1 MALFGL
7 DIGSESI
14 KTVQLERKGTEFHL
28 VTAGFTKTHGAGAA
42 SEAEKDLL
50 ELAESIKELRSEAGI
65 IPIQVVASL
74 PESLVFT
81 RVIDLP
87 AMTEEEVGQALHWEL
102 DEIIPIPL
110 EEASFDWQII
120 NQDQNRVSVLVAVAP
135 KVLINKYLHVFELA
149 QLQPAALETEVLAI
163 VRALAFTA
171 RQKVKLIVNLG
182 SRSTDI
188 VATKNDQII
197 LTRSFPT
204 AGKAITRSVA
214 SVLSLE
220 EEVAE
225 EYKKTYGLIPEQ
237 VEGKVH
243 QAILPVLEVISDEI
257 QKSINFVKEKEKAGT
272 DVVILGGGTANL
284 PGLSEFITTRLGTEV
299 QLADPFAQLV
309 YDEKLI
315 SSLKKLAPSFVVA
328 VGLAMREV

>member
-1 MALFGL
+1 
-7 DIGSESI
+7 
-14 KTVQLERKGTEFHL
+14 
-28 VTAGFTKTHGAGAA
+28 
-42 SEAEKDLL
+42 
-50 ELAESIKELRSEAGI
+50 
-65 IPIQVVASL
+65 
-74 PESLVFT
+74 
-81 RVIDLP
+81 
-87 AMTEEEVGQALHWEL
+87 
-102 DEIIPIPL
+102 
-110 EEASFDWQII
+110 
-120 NQDQNRVSVLVAVAP
+120 
-135 KVLINKYLHVFELA
+135 
-149 QLQPAALETEVLAI
+149 
-163 VRALAFTA
+163 
-171 RQKVKLIVNLG
+171 
-182 SRSTDI
+182 
-188 VATKNDQII
+188 
-197 LTRSFPT
+197 
-204 AGKAITRSVA
+204 VA